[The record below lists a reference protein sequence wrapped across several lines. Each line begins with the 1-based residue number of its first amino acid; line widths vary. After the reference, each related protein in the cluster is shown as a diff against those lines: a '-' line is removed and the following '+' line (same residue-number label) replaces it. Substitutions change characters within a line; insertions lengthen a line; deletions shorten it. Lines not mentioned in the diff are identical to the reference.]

1 MFSTPLIASSS
12 GTITLFWNV
21 SALAPGYDADT
32 KIVGGAM
39 FGYRS
44 IGNDANPMIPPIT
57 TIIDI
62 TVESTGR
69 SINVLIFIL

>member
-1 MFSTPLIASSS
+1 LIASSS
-12 GTITLFWNV
+12 GTTTLFWNV

-32 KIVGGAM
+32 KIVGGAI

-44 IGNDANPMIPPIT
+44 IGSDAKPISPPIT
-57 TIIDI
+57 ITMEI

-69 SINVLIFIL
+69 SINVLIFILILLI